1 MSVDQTIHNNGIFSN
16 QPKHIATT
24 HHQMTQ
30 TVTHIN
36 SHHNS
41 NAHLLKANVLP
52 FEQNTDCKPAAK
64 PLRDALERYG
74 LFTPHQAATRRWSI
88 GCVSL
93 EVTQRCNLDCS
104 LCYLSEFSEAVQDF
118 PLEEIYRR
126 IDAIAQAYGKDCDV
140 QVSGGDPTLRDHGEL
155 TLIVKRIV
163 QHGMRAS
170 LFTNGILAS
179 RELLVQLRS
188 AGLTDVAFHVDMTQ
202 ERKGY
207 ANETE
212 LNAIRLE
219 YIKRASG
226 LGLSVFFNT
235 TIYDTNVNDVPMLVR
250 FFAEQSDVVRLA
262 SFQMQADTGRGLLGA
277 RPGALTQSKM
287 MSLIEQGAKTS
298 LNWDALIGGHPHCNR
313 YATALVLGKGKDTK
327 LNDLFKDGA
336 FIARAM
342 RETADISVPR
352 HNPVLAGW
360 ILTRAVIAKP
370 SLAWAGAIWLAR
382 LLTRTG
388 RDLLLLR
395 QGAPRKISYFIHN
408 FMDAKDLDPERIDTC
423 VFMAAG
429 PEGMVPMCEFNARR
443 DEFLLKPLAN
453 KDGTLWEPLRSNKPL
468 ALKADA
474 QGLVHFP
481 IKYLKG
487 RSREHALSQ
496 RKKHAKTI
504 S

>member
-1 MSVDQTIHNNGIFSN
+1 MRMQTISAKVNPIFFN
-16 QPKHIATT
+16 QQSAPDPSA
-24 HHQMTQ
+24 
-30 TVTHIN
+30 
-36 SHHNS
+36 
-41 NAHLLKANVLP
+41 
-52 FEQNTDCKPAAK
+52 DCKPAAK
-64 PLRDALERYG
+64 PLRAALERHG

-155 TLIVKRIV
+155 KLIVQRIV
-163 QHGMRAS
+163 GHGMRAS

-179 RELLVQLRS
+179 RELLTQLRS

-212 LNAIRLE
+212 LNAVRLE
-219 YIKRASG
+219 YIQRASG

-235 TIYDTNVNDVPMLVR
+235 TIFDTNVDDVPMLVR
-250 FFAEQSDVVRLA
+250 FFAEQSQVVRLA

-287 MSLIEQGAKTS
+287 MALIEQGAKTS

-313 YATALVLGKGKDTK
+313 YATALVLGKGKHTK
-327 LNDLFKDGA
+327 LTDLFKDGA

-342 RETADISVPR
+342 RETALISVPR
-352 HNPVLAGW
+352 HNPMLAAW
-360 ILTRAVIAKP
+360 IFTRAVIAKP
-370 SLAWAGAIWLAR
+370 SLALSGAIWLVGLFAQI
-382 LLTRTG
+382 G
-388 RDLLLLR
+388 KDILLLR

-429 PEGMVPMCEFNARR
+429 PDGVVPMCEFNARR
-443 DEFLLKPLAN
+443 DEFLLRPLTN
-453 KDGTLWEPLRSNKPL
+453 KDGTLWQPLRGNKPV
-468 ALKADA
+468 ALKADD

-487 RSREHALSQ
+487 RSREHALIH
-496 RKKHAKTI
+496 RKSAGKSASKTTGQLTHDN
-504 S
+504 